1 LVWSSFFDGG
11 GTWRTRVLLTL
22 QFLVGDALFHKIVL
36 LVDFVVLGVDI
47 FNNGVKFL
55 KLLQIFNEQIAI
67 GLIKSGGQSTESKS
81 CEAQSLLI
89 LLLQLVENVVE
100 NQLLLEYV
108 VTYLLFSSEQC
119 NQLQDHVDYLV
130 VVEHQNMVSDHID
143 QLIYSLGCANL
154 LQNEIVE

>member
-1 LVWSSFFDGG
+1 M
-11 GTWRTRVLLTL
+11 LLTL
-22 QFLVGDALFHKIVL
+22 QFLVGDALLHEIVL

-47 FNNGVKFL
+47 FNNGVKL
-55 KLLQIFNEQIAI
+55 LELLQILNEQIAI
-67 GLIKSGGQSTESKS
+67 GLIKSGGQSAESKS

-108 VTYLLFSSEQC
+108 VTRLFFSSEQS

-143 QLIYSLGCANL
+143 QLIDGLGCANL

>member
-1 LVWSSFFDGG
+1 LVWSNFFDGG

-22 QFLVGDALFHKIVL
+22 QFFVGDALFHKIVL

-89 LLLQLVENVVE
+89 LLFQLVENVVE
-100 NQLLLEYV
+100 N
-108 VTYLLFSSEQC
+108 
-119 NQLQDHVDYLV
+119 
-130 VVEHQNMVSDHID
+130 
-143 QLIYSLGCANL
+143 
-154 LQNEIVE
+154 